1 MIRQKFKIELNSR
14 ATIFYLATGTTNKN
28 HPSKRIHKNSP
39 GRKITIK
46 LDNLEK
52 IITQRDFIKYE
63 KPPNLTE
70 KIIETTFECLKE
82 AVRRRV
88 ENNEDPAVMLGGGI
102 DSILLA
108 ALITK
113 YNENLT
119 VINIVIPNLYSEY
132 ETASKIAEHLNI
144 SIIRF
149 EIKEDDSITKE
160 YIEASEYIEEPTPEQ
175 HS

>member
-1 MIRQKFKIELNSR
+1 
-14 ATIFYLATGTTNKN
+14 
-28 HPSKRIHKNSP
+28 
-39 GRKITIK
+39 
-46 LDNLEK
+46 
-52 IITQRDFIKYE
+52 
-63 KPPNLTE
+63 
-70 KIIETTFECLKE
+70 
-82 AVRRRV
+82 
-88 ENNEDPAVMLGGGI
+88 MLSGGI

-160 YIEASEYIEEPTPEQ
+160 YIEASEYIEEPTPE
-175 HS
+175 